1 MSHTH
6 TEILSELECKPVYPT
21 PLPKLWGKALGQ
33 SSGATPLHGCE
44 DPLLQDKCVNVP
56 TSLLGIQTDPS
67 TCSSSHSRG
76 HKYNIQCLLC
86 LLGPCL

>member
-6 TEILSELECKPVYPT
+6 RNTVRIGMQTRLSYSIA
-21 PLPKLWGKALGQ
+21 KALGQSSGQ

-76 HKYNIQCLLC
+76 HKYNIHCLLC